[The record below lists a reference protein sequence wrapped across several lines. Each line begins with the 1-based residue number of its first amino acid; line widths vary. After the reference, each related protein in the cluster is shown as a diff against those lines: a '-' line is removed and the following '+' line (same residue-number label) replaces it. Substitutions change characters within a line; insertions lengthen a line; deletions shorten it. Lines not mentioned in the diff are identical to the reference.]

1 VKELVR
7 VENLAVSYNSSIADA
22 APRALDGVSFTIERG
37 EKIALIGDNGAGKST
52 LLLALAGALP
62 PCGGTIEIDGVQ
74 LRKDTLG
81 EIRQKA
87 GIVFQNPDDQF
98 FMPTVEE
105 DVAFGPRNLRLDE
118 AALAARLNALLE
130 RLGIAALRSRPALE
144 LSGGEKRLVALAGV
158 LIMEPELLLLDE
170 PTSFLDLRARR
181 NLIAILQQLPQAA
194 LIATHDLDF
203 ARALCNRVI
212 HLEKG
217 RVSANGPAKT
227 LLQDIGG
234 LNKLLA

>member
-7 VENLAVSYNSSIADA
+7 VENLAVSYNSSITDA

-62 PCGGTIEIDGVQ
+62 PCGGKIEIDGIP
-74 LRKDTLG
+74 LRKDTLRA
-81 EIRQKA
+81 IRQKA

-105 DVAFGPRNLRLDE
+105 DIAFGPRNFGIDE
-118 AALAARLNALLE
+118 AALAARMDALLE
-130 RLGIAALRSRPALE
+130 RLGISALRARPALE
-144 LSGGEKRLVALAGV
+144 LSGGEKRLTALAGV

-170 PTSFLDLRARR
+170 PTSFLDLKARKK
-181 NLIAILQQLPQAA
+181 LTEILQQLPQAA

-203 ARALCNRVI
+203 ARSICTRVI
-212 HLEKG
+212 VLEKG
-217 RVSANGPAKT
+217 RISADKKCVIDRYNETPG
-227 LLQDIGG
+227 
-234 LNKLLA
+234 